1 MGLRNRN
8 SSAKA
13 APGTVFETK
22 EVRPAPE
29 CARAALCRTASLS
42 LLVAKEAA
50 VRLTQINLLVCYSDF
65 LPSKLQ
71 NLPTDK
77 YSSLLLLCSI
87 QFLLRNAII
96 SSFIGRLYFFP
107 GNNSKK

>member
-8 SSAKA
+8 SSAKV
-13 APGTVFETK
+13 APGIVFETK
-22 EVRPAPE
+22 AVCPARE
-29 CARAALCRTASLS
+29 CARAGLCGAAPLS
-42 LLVAKEAA
+42 LLVAREAA
-50 VRLTQINLLVCYSDF
+50 VRLTQINLLACYSDF
-65 LPSKLQ
+65 FPSKLQ

-87 QFLLRNAII
+87 QFLLRNTVI
-96 SSFIGRLYFFP
+96 SSSISRLYFFL